1 MCYSDKYSLDLN
13 GPWNIKNLPNHI
25 GRHTDKH
32 HEYMLTQ
39 IRSFDQI
46 ANGNQ
51 KEFLKLFEGLKG
63 VIEANTSMMYMK

>member
-1 MCYSDKYSLDLN
+1 
-13 GPWNIKNLPNHI
+13 
-25 GRHTDKH
+25 
-32 HEYMLTQ
+32 MLTQ